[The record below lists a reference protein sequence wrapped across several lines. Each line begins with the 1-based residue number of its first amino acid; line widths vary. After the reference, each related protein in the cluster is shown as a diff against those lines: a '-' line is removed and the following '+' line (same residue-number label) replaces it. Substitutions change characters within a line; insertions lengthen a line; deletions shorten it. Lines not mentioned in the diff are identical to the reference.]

1 MGRISSVP
9 QLWKITA
16 LNHRMSKMDIHAPL
30 DLPVETLLATGGDSR
45 LVAGVVGSLSKYL
58 CATSPCPDVAPF
70 GSCTASSISEAGYQ
84 AAVRLH
90 RHLRALANS
99 PDVYVAVAEHYE
111 AIREELLFMLTKCKV
126 PGVEVALTPSGTDAE
141 LLALA
146 IAHGS
151 GERSVTNILLAPT
164 EVGSGTPRA
173 TTCRFFDKF
182 TPSGDMVDPGS
193 PVDARL
199 AERTHL
205 VNVAVRDELGSPRS
219 ESDIDAEVVGIVE
232 ERLSR
237 GHRILL
243 HVIAHSK
250 TGLHAPSLSCVERL
264 RSRFGEDVLVMID
277 AAQGRFSRRG
287 LVRVLRAGHLV
298 LLTGSKFYGGPPF
311 SGALLVPASA
321 TPSKRNLGTFPPGFA
336 KFFMADQFP
345 ASWAPHAIELPESGN
360 LGLLLRWAAAI
371 AEMREYYNTPSKI
384 RLQVL
389 REFERAVPEILD
401 NSSSILL
408 GNTVSPVLSEKFDR
422 VLQSKTTVFS
432 FSVTLS
438 SGLRLDTDAL
448 RTVWRWLNDDISNL
462 LPNGS
467 TERRRILAPRL
478 HLGQPVTLCKSRTAP
493 AVLRIA
499 LGGVLLSSVAHDPTW
514 GQTYQDRVAR
524 LHDKIIELKRKLD
537 VIAAHYDELVRSAS
551 PHVLSDA
558 V

>member
-1 MGRISSVP
+1 MP
-9 QLWKITA
+9 QPCEIA
-16 LNHRMSKMDIHAPL
+16 VLNHKMSKMDIQAAL
-30 DLPVETLLATGGDSR
+30 QLPVETLLATGGDSR
-45 LVAGVVGSLSKYL
+45 QVAGVVGSLSKYL
-58 CATSPCPDVAPF
+58 CATSPRPDVAPF

-90 RHLRALANS
+90 RHLRALANA
-99 PDVYVAVAEHYE
+99 PDIYIAIAEHYE
-111 AIREELLFMLTKCKV
+111 LVREELLFMLTKGTV

-141 LLALA
+141 LVALA

-151 GERSVTNILLAPT
+151 GERPVTNILLAPT

-173 TTCRFFDKF
+173 AACRYFDNV
-182 TPSGDMVDPGS
+182 TPFGGPVDPGS
-193 PVDARL
+193 SIDARL
-199 AERTHL
+199 AERTNL
-205 VNVAVRDELGSPRS
+205 ANVAIRDELGSPRS
-219 ESDIDAEVVGIVE
+219 EADIDAEVVEIVE
-232 ERLSR
+232 ERVSR
-237 GHRILL
+237 GHRVLL

-264 RSRFGEDVLVMID
+264 RSRFGEDVLVVID

-287 LVRVLRAGHLV
+287 LVSCLRAGHLV

-321 TPSKRNLGTFPPGFA
+321 GPSKRDLGTFPPGFA
-336 KFFMADQFP
+336 KFFTVDQFP
-345 ASWAPHAIELPESGN
+345 ASWAPHATELPELGN

-371 AEMREYYNTPSKI
+371 ADIREYYNTPSKI

-389 REFERAVPEILD
+389 REFERAVPEILGD
-401 NSSSILL
+401 SSSISLE
-408 GNTVSPVLSEKFDR
+408 NTGVPILSDKLDR

-467 TERRRILAPRL
+467 TEWRRILAPRL
-478 HLGQPVTLCKSRTAP
+478 HLGQPVTLCNSSTAP

-499 LGGVLLSSVAHDPTW
+499 LGGVLLSTVVHDPTW

-524 LHDKIIELKRKLD
+524 LHDKLIELKRKLD
-537 VIAAHYDELVRSAS
+537 MIAAHYDELLVRSAS
-551 PHVLSDA
+551 PSYILGEA